1 MTIFFGLLGLSIIAL
16 LKFGDHPFAF
26 VGIIFLA
33 ALLGGSPFA
42 LYPATV
48 GDYYGARYSTVN
60 YGITYTA
67 KAWAGFISG
76 WLSGYFVTQ
85 SGSYRV
91 PLTLLAIC
99 SIIAAVVSNPK
110 LMKAPQRKQ

>member
-1 MTIFFGLLGLSIIAL
+1 MTIFYGLLGLSIIDL

-26 VGIIFLA
+26 VAIIFLA

-85 SGSYRV
+85 SGS
-91 PLTLLAIC
+91 
-99 SIIAAVVSNPK
+99 
-110 LMKAPQRKQ
+110 